1 MNSVNLI
8 GRLTKNVELLTAGE
22 NKYIRFNLAVNRKFK
37 NNEGEY
43 DADFISCVAWNKTA
57 ELIAEHFGK
66 GSEIGISG
74 RIQTGSYEKEDGSKV
89 YTTDIIVES
98 ITFIGSKKEGRPAP
112 EYTGPEASES
122 LEEKAEAYFGSEALT
137 QKDAL
142 KNIPID
148 DSELPF

>member
-8 GRLTKNVELLTAGE
+8 GRLTRDVELLTTGE

-66 GSEIGISG
+66 GSEIGIEG

-89 YTTDIIVES
+89 YTTDVIIES
-98 ITFIGSKKEGRPAP
+98 ITFVGSKKEGRPAP
-112 EYTGPEASES
+112 EYTGPEPDES
-122 LEEKAEAYFGSEALT
+122 LEEKAERFFGSETLT
-137 QKDAL
+137 QKEAL
-142 KNIPID
+142 KTIPID
-148 DSELPF
+148 DSDLPF